1 MSRQTIGN
9 QLKSARKLKHMSQV
23 EIANKLRVDRSQ
35 ISRIENGRYQ
45 GSLQLLERY
54 LTLMGL
60 VLTAT
65 PITRRPTL
73 DELDSIYNDE

>member
-1 MSRQTIGN
+1 MAERKRRYLSQSDIA
-9 QLKSARKLKHMSQV
+9 SKLK
-23 EIANKLRVDRSQ
+23 VDRSQ

-60 VLTAT
+60 ELTAT
-65 PITRRPTL
+65 PINPRPTL
-73 DELDSIYNDE
+73 NELDSIYDDD

>member
-1 MSRQTIGN
+1 MAERKRRYLSQSDIA
-9 QLKSARKLKHMSQV
+9 SKLK
-23 EIANKLRVDRSQ
+23 VDRSQ

-60 VLTAT
+60 ELTAT
-65 PITRRPTL
+65 PINRRPTL
-73 DELDSIYNDE
+73 DELDSIYDDD